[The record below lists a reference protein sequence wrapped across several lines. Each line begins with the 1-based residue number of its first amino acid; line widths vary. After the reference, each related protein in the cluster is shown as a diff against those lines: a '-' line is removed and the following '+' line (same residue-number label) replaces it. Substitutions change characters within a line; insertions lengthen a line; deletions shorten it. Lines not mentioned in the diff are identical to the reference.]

1 MGIIHDMNSLING
14 ELRDIEPTGPH
25 ETVAGS
31 IACLIYVEIFCS
43 NFNWLVPET
52 CLIKSLYAD
61 VTALRPDVV
70 VLDKAELGSKPL
82 WQKEPVICK
91 DSTNKP
97 VAEVII
103 TNWQDD
109 YARKGEK
116 YAFLKSAKLLDFG
129 VSRLGKFAINRLSQ
143 ATYFHH
149 MVVKRGSLPAATVVS
164 LGRANLFLPISQFTI
179 AT

>member
-91 DSTNKP
+91 DSTISLLLKWSSLIGK
-97 VAEVII
+97 II
-103 TNWQDD
+103 MQEMWKNT
-109 YARKGEK
+109 
-116 YAFLKSAKLLDFG
+116 
-129 VSRLGKFAINRLSQ
+129 
-143 ATYFHH
+143 
-149 MVVKRGSLPAATVVS
+149 
-164 LGRANLFLPISQFTI
+164 LF
-179 AT
+179 